1 MHKLIGQRR
10 RHPQPS
16 AEAAMMKAK
25 LPTVL
30 SATALVVAV
39 LGTTPLAAIAQNA
52 VFPQNSV
59 GTAQLKRNAVGAAK
73 IAPNAVRTGHVLNG
87 SLLLADFRP
96 GQIPQG
102 PKGDKGDKG
111 DTGLRGPEG
120 PPGLAAVEVVRVSQT
135 VAPMTFGGL
144 VAPCPAGKTAIGGG
158 VNTSNASAP
167 ITTSR
172 PEGTGWGGRGY
183 NGSGGNITVETYAVC
198 AKASP

>member
-1 MHKLIGQRR
+1 MR
-10 RHPQPS
+10 
-16 AEAAMMKAK
+16 AK
-25 LPTVL
+25 LPLVL

-52 VFPQNSV
+52 AFPRNSV
-59 GTAQLKRNAVGAAK
+59 GSAQLKRNAVGAAK

-111 DTGLRGPEG
+111 DKGEKGDTGLRGPEG
-120 PPGLAAVEVVRVSQT
+120 PPGLAAVEVVSVSQT

-144 VAPCPAGKTAIGGG
+144 VASCPAGKTAIGGG
-158 VNTSNASAP
+158 VNTSTASAP

-183 NGSGGNITVETYAVC
+183 NGSGSNITVATYAVC

>member
-1 MHKLIGQRR
+1 MR
-10 RHPQPS
+10 
-16 AEAAMMKAK
+16 AK
-25 LPTVL
+25 LPLVL

-52 VFPQNSV
+52 AFPPNSV
-59 GTAQLKRNAVGAAK
+59 GTAQLKRNAVVAAK

-102 PKGDKGDKG
+102 AKGDKGERGDKG
-111 DTGLRGPEG
+111 ETGATGLRGPEG
-120 PPGLAAVEVVRVSQT
+120 PPGLAAVEVVGVAQT
-135 VAPMTFGGL
+135 AAPGTYGGL

-158 VNTSNASAP
+158 VSTSAASAP

-172 PEGTGWGGRGY
+172 PQGTGWEGRAY
-183 NGSGGNITVETYAVC
+183 NGTGGNLSVLTYAVC
-198 AKASP
+198 AKTSP